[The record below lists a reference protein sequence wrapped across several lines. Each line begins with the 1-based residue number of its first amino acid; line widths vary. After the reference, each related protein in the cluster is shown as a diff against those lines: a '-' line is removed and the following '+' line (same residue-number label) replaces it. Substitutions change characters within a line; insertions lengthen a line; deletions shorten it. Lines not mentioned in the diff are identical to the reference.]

1 MWHNYCMRDSVDAQ
15 SYKTKNWHE
24 KRTAILGPAGCML
37 RPQPAGRKAKQT
49 NKKKTQLK
57 SCSTTEI
64 LCRLMFLL
72 SFYIQR
78 SSNEVVFVS
87 CTSLIHTGS
96 NTQARSFTVDVPQS
110 IGFGSHSVTI
120 SILDE
125 FEQSSLA
132 TLQFE
137 IIGNHLLWMEQWQY
151 IKRNFQLSGK

>member
-1 MWHNYCMRDSVDAQ
+1 M
-15 SYKTKNWHE
+15 
-24 KRTAILGPAGCML
+24 
-37 RPQPAGRKAKQT
+37 
-49 NKKKTQLK
+49 
-57 SCSTTEI
+57 
-64 LCRLMFLL
+64 
-72 SFYIQR
+72 
-78 SSNEVVFVS
+78 VFVS